1 MRKGKKGTHKQL
13 LLHVLDVDW
22 DYETNR
28 ILRWIRTSGAKMV
41 YIDLFCGAGGT
52 TTGVDK
58 ARFNKQNLAI
68 VALGIN
74 HDRVAIESHQ
84 ANHPH
89 TLHLIEDIR
98 DVNLEPIVRLVEA
111 IRAEFPHIKI
121 VLWAS
126 AECTNHSIAK
136 GGESRDADSRSLPEE
151 LFRYVQAINPDLIQI
166 ENVKEF
172 RIWGRLRQKN
182 LFEVYNKKTNEYDE
196 LPNKFDVTEW
206 KHKTNHPKFGLLY
219 SKNNTKWFNAAGFG
233 YSTDSEK
240 GIQEW
245 LIPDKRFI
253 WMGEDCKMVGEYFDA
268 WVKGIK
274 AFGYFYEDKDLNSA
288 DVGAITSRT
297 RYFGQFSNGMPL
309 MWPAQSH
316 AKQPKK
322 GSGLKKWKACRPA
335 LDLEDTGES
344 MFDPNRKKPIKSK
357 KTWSRVLQGCISHVP
372 GGKDAYQFLLKF
384 NSMTTKGTFQHGSHS
399 MDGPAPTVDTQ
410 NRLAKVD
417 VYFMQSY
424 HAGEGRDENRT
435 FSIDGPNHA
444 VDTQNRYAITEVI
457 PFIVQYNNNSES
469 SSINGPLPPIL
480 TKDKFGLTK
489 AHFMVDPQWTTR
501 NGTAAKDL
509 GKPALTIMATGQTP
523 SLVGVEQIIPFISMY
538 YSNGHNTTSTN
549 EPCPT
554 IPAADVGAIVKPEQF
569 LYRQFSGGGTS
580 NSLDGP
586 AGSITGVPKM
596 NLISTGDGKWILDT
610 NYNNV
615 GKSIDEPAQTLLG
628 SRHHPYLMTHQF
640 ENDFNETSVPA
651 PTVIAS
657 QHKKPMHLVQVE
669 YDNTNYYAMVIYET
683 DCEELRQ
690 LKRFMAIM
698 GIVDI
703 KMRMLKVPELLR
715 IQGFPENYI
724 LRGTLTDQKKFV
736 GNSVEVT
743 IAGKLAECY
752 GPYLFSESA
761 MRAVA

>member
-1 MRKGKKGTHKQL
+1 MAKPIKLTKKNRANHKQL
-13 LLHVLDVDW
+13 LLHVMDVDW
-22 DYETNR
+22 DYETAR
-28 ILRWIRTSGAKMV
+28 IIRWIRTSGARKV
-41 YIDLFCGAGGT
+41 YLDLFCGAGGT
-52 TTGVDK
+52 TQGVEQ
-58 ARFNKQNLAI
+58 ARYKGQQVAI

-89 TLHLIEDIR
+89 TLHLIEDIA
-98 DVNLEPIVRLVEA
+98 DVNIEPIARMVEA

-151 LFRYVQAINPDLIQI
+151 LYRYVTMLKPDLIQI

-182 LFEVYNKKTNEYDE
+182 LFEEYNKKANDYFE
-196 LPNKFDVTEW
+196 LPHKFDVTKW
-206 KHKTNHPKFGLLY
+206 AHKTTHPKFGVLY
-219 SKNNTKWFNAAGFG
+219 SKNNTKWFNAEGMG

-253 WMGEDCKMVGEYFDA
+253 WKGEDGKMVGEYFDR
-268 WVKGIK
+268 WVKGLK
-274 AFGYFYEDKDLNSA
+274 AFGYAYEDKDLNSA
-288 DVGAITSRT
+288 DFGAITSRT
-297 RYFGQFSNGMPL
+297 RYFGQFTNGMPL
-309 MWPAQSH
+309 MWPEATH
-316 AKQPKK
+316 AKKPVR
-322 GSGLKKWKACRPA
+322 GSGKKKWKPCRPA
-335 LDLEDTGES
+335 LDLKDTGES

-357 KTWSRVLQGCISHVP
+357 KTWSRVLQGCVSHVP
-372 GGKDAYQFLLKF
+372 GGKEAFQFLLKF
-384 NSMTTKGTFQHGSHS
+384 NSMTTKGTFQ
-399 MDGPAPTVDTQ
+399 
-410 NRLAKVD
+410 
-417 VYFMQSY
+417 
-424 HAGEGRDENRT
+424 
-435 FSIDGPNHA
+435 
-444 VDTQNRYAITEVI
+444 
-457 PFIVQYNNNSES
+457 
-469 SSINGPLPPIL
+469 
-480 TKDKFGLTK
+480 
-489 AHFMVDPQWTTR
+489 
-501 NGTAAKDL
+501 
-509 GKPALTIMATGQTP
+509 
-523 SLVGVEQIIPFISMY
+523 
-538 YSNGHNTTSTN
+538 
-549 EPCPT
+549 
-554 IPAADVGAIVKPEQF
+554 
-569 LYRQFSGGGTS
+569 
-580 NSLDGP
+580 
-586 AGSITGVPKM
+586 
-596 NLISTGDGKWILDT
+596 DT

-615 GKSIDEPAQTLLG
+615 GKSVDEPAQTLLS

-640 ENDFNETSVPA
+640 ENDFNETSAPA

-752 GPYLFSESA
+752 GPYLFDEITQA
-761 MRAVA
+761 AVA